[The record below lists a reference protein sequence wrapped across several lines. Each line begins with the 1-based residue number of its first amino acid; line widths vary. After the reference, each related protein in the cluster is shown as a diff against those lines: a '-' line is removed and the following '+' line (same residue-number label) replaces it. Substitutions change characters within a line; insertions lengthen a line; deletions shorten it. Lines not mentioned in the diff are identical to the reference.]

1 MVNNPI
7 SQTYFSN
14 IILIKAVLIKS
25 TLVGKYSDKIEVA
38 MTMKS
43 NNIIKANC
51 FKFDLLIYIY
61 IQFIIYLVTIKD
73 NVCGKNV

>member
-1 MVNNPI
+1 MVINLI

-43 NNIIKANC
+43 NYIIIANWL
-51 FKFDLLIYIY
+51 KFDILIYIL
-61 IQFIIYLVTIKD
+61 FIIYLMTIKNKVWD
-73 NVCGKNV
+73 KID